1 MESRN
6 VRFPGHEF
14 FRLLL
19 GTINLRGHQ
28 TILDSCSKTEHT
40 YSQLLSDV
48 LRCRER
54 LIAAIP
60 AIYLNQDGHVNEEN
74 LTICSMLPSD
84 YRALVAFF
92 AITSI
97 GAVAL
102 PIVSDSLPE
111 EILHFH
117 ERFHALCILHAKED
131 VNLED
136 KLEKYCID
144 TGKPVPKRASFPDMI
159 GATSHLHHDI
169 TLSTASAS
177 ERAALILLS
186 SGTTGPPKAIVHSLK
201 LFTSNFTGLG
211 SDDAICLSHRPLN
224 LPSALTN
231 VMRNILRGAPIELL
245 SNSSPG
251 PIWERLRQSGV
262 TNLTGSSSFWFTLT
276 EYFEQIIASLPQEE
290 MQAYLEAARNLKVAI
305 TSGASLVPRVE
316 NFWRNVVRRPLI
328 QVWGSTES
336 SIALSSLAAGEDTA
350 TNLIGRPLPGVTV
363 RLSKGDFG
371 EMLIKTP
378 TMFQG
383 YWENDAATRDAFDE
397 SGFYRTGDI
406 VSRRGDDYFIEG
418 RAKTDSKCC
427 LLRRVG
433 SYAKK
438 RSEVIRVSGSKV
450 PIPAVERALFR
461 LEYVFEAFVVAVA
474 DPAVVSRVA
483 VLIRARNPQMQLDLE
498 TLREDLSAH
507 VPAFMLPSI
516 IRVLREGEEVPR
528 TASGKVNRAKLAE
541 SFFPRSVES
550 SMRGMYENVE
560 IGPATI
566 DWKSRGPRKMW
577 DTGGVVS
584 SSSGQTTTAN
594 AAT

>member
-1 MESRN
+1 
-6 VRFPGHEF
+6 
-14 FRLLL
+14 
-19 GTINLRGHQ
+19 
-28 TILDSCSKTEHT
+28 
-40 YSQLLSDV
+40 
-48 LRCRER
+48 
-54 LIAAIP
+54 
-60 AIYLNQDGHVNEEN
+60 
-74 LTICSMLPSD
+74 
-84 YRALVAFF
+84 
-92 AITSI
+92 
-97 GAVAL
+97 
-102 PIVSDSLPE
+102 
-111 EILHFH
+111 
-117 ERFHALCILHAKED
+117 
-131 VNLED
+131 
-136 KLEKYCID
+136 
-144 TGKPVPKRASFPDMI
+144 
-159 GATSHLHHDI
+159 
-169 TLSTASAS
+169 
-177 ERAALILLS
+177 
-186 SGTTGPPKAIVHSLK
+186 
-201 LFTSNFTGLG
+201 
-211 SDDAICLSHRPLN
+211 
-224 LPSALTN
+224 
-231 VMRNILRGAPIELL
+231 
-245 SNSSPG
+245 
-251 PIWERLRQSGV
+251 
-262 TNLTGSSSFWFTLT
+262 
-276 EYFEQIIASLPQEE
+276 
-290 MQAYLEAARNLKVAI
+290 
-305 TSGASLVPRVE
+305 
-316 NFWRNVVRRPLI
+316 VRR
-328 QVWGSTES
+328 
-336 SIALSSLAAGEDTA
+336 
-350 TNLIGRPLPGVTV
+350 
-363 RLSKGDFG
+363 
-371 EMLIKTP
+371 
-378 TMFQG
+378 

-461 LEYVFEAFVVAVA
+461 LEYVFEAFVVAVV